1 MKRIFL
7 FLILKLF
14 ALNASF
20 AQLQGDTANLLPK
33 KILSAE
39 FINFGGAFPVGSF
52 GKRTKNADFSGFAN
66 PGLHL
71 SAAVNYQLYKNLSIK
86 TQFGFQSN
94 QIDSYRYKKFLI
106 QENSTNSYT
115 IATGSWQNIF
125 VLFGVNA
132 NFNIDNDLTFQP
144 KILLG
149 GNFGLS
155 PEIDLTVRDSAQ
167 SISVVKQNR
176 GTAAGFCYVLG
187 ADFKLK
193 LVKGFYALFSGEFFN
208 SDLQFDKVIL
218 QNKTST
224 YSTEFNFRQPV
235 QTLNL
240 KFGIGKTFSS

>member
-1 MKRIFL
+1 MFRLILIF
-7 FLILKLF
+7 FLIANTLI
-14 ALNASF
+14 

-33 KILSAE
+33 KILSVE

-52 GKRTKNADFSGFAN
+52 GKRTKNSDFSGFAN

-115 IATGSWQNIF
+115 ISAGSWQNIF

-149 GNFGLS
+149 GNFGIS
-155 PEIDLTVRDSAQ
+155 PVIDLTVRDSAQ
-167 SISVVKQNR
+167 SISLIKQNR
-176 GTAAGFCYVLG
+176 GTAASFCYVLG

-193 LVKGFYALFSGEFFN
+193 LLKGFYALFSGEFFN

-224 YSTEFNFRQPV
+224 FSTELNFRQPV

-240 KFGIGKTFSS
+240 KFGIGKTFGS